1 MDKSFYSFLGKYFLL
16 QFDGFIQA
24 NI

>member
-1 MDKSFYSFLGKYFLL
+1 MDKSFYSFLGKYFSL